1 MGKTKIEWTDYT
13 FNPWIGCQKVSAGC
27 AHCYAHRDFKR
38 KPRWATCWGPP
49 ATTERIRT
57 SDANWKQ
64 PLRWNSQ
71 ARAAGRR
78 DKVFCASLGDV
89 FEDAPGLQPMREDL
103 WALIDQTP
111 NLDWL
116 LLTKRVEN
124 VARFTRSVGW
134 PHNAWLGFTAENQ
147 AMLDARVPLAL
158 ALKVQYRIPV
168 VFVSVEPQL
177 GPIIFNRVDL
187 AHRAIA
193 GISWVI
199 AGGESGPD
207 ARPMHP
213 NWARALRDQCV
224 AAGVPFFF
232 KQWGAWWP
240 LHGTGEPTGDE
251 AADPRP
257 FRWVTLDGTV
267 QTSGCAPD
275 ALVVKTRKEHVTPLL
290 DGALWRQMPEA
301 LRLEGE
307 RHD

>member
-1 MGKTKIEWTDYT
+1 
-13 FNPWIGCQKVSAGC
+13 
-27 AHCYAHRDFKR
+27 
-38 KPRWATCWGPP
+38 
-49 ATTERIRT
+49 
-57 SDANWKQ
+57 
-64 PLRWNSQ
+64 L
-71 ARAAGRR
+71 ARANGRR
-78 DKVFCASLGDV
+78 YRVFCASLADV
-89 FEDAPGLQPMREDL
+89 FEDAPGLDAIRADL
-103 WALIDQTP
+103 WGLILETSC
-111 NLDWL
+111 LDWL
-116 LLTKRVEN
+116 LLTKRPEN
-124 VARFTRSVGW
+124 VMKMLPW
-134 PHNAWLGFTAENQ
+134 PWYGAAAGGCPDNVWIGATAENQ
-147 AMLDARVPLAL
+147 EQADARIPILLNIPAAL
-158 ALKVQYRIPV
+158 R
-168 VFVSVEPQL
+168 FVSVEPQIGPGVL
-177 GPIIFNRVDL
+177 GCDSPELGWVRYLNSPVVNGETMP
-187 AHRAIA
+187 
-193 GISWVI
+193 GIDWVI